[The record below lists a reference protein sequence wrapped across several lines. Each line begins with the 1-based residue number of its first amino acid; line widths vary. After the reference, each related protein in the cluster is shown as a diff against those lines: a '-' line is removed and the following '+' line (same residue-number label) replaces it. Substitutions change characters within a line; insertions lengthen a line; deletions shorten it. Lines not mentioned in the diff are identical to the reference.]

1 MLTERFLCNRR
12 RRELSEEELDVI
24 EDSIAEVRTVAPR
37 TIICQTGRPIHVST
51 LLVDGLMCRYMD
63 DRSGNR
69 QIVAIHIPGDFVD
82 LHGFPLK
89 HLDHDVAT
97 ITSCKVACVPHD
109 RLETIIATYPHL
121 SRQLWFST
129 LLDAAMHREWTFRLG
144 RLDAIQRIAHLFCEL
159 YCRMNAVGLAKDGSF
174 SLAITQGDVGEAC
187 GITSVHVN
195 RALRTLRT
203 DGLVTFRSKKVVI
216 PDRAKLAKLANF
228 DPNYLFFDSSFT
240 ALS

>member
-12 RRELSEEELDVI
+12 RRELSKEELEVV
-24 EDSIAEVRTVAPR
+24 EGAIAEVRTIPPR
-37 TIICQTGRPIHVST
+37 SQVVTAGKPIHAST
-51 LLVDGLMCRYMD
+51 LLVEGLMCRYMD
-63 DRSGNR
+63 DRAGNR

-97 ITSCKVACVPHD
+97 ITSCKVACVPHEN
-109 RLETIIATYPHL
+109 LETIIGTHPHL

-129 LLDAAMHREWTFRLG
+129 LMDAAMHREWTFRLG
-144 RLDAIQRIAHLFCEL
+144 RLDANQRIAHLFCEL

-174 SLAITQGDVGEAC
+174 SLAITQQDVGETC

-195 RALRTLRT
+195 RALRNLRN

-216 PDRAKLAKLANF
+216 PDRAKLAKLADF
-228 DPNYLFFDSSFT
+228 EPNYLFFDPDFE